1 MIMYDKKLLA
11 SNVGIQFHSRTILK
25 VNIIFNKIALFENF
39 RDRQTFKCEIFGYS
53 SNKNDI

>member
-1 MIMYDKKLLA
+1 MYDKKLLA